1 MLKKRIA
8 ILGSTGSIGKQALEV
23 MDAFPDHFEV
33 EVLTAYKNH
42 ELLVEQ
48 ALKYNP
54 NVVVIG
60 NDRYYKEVSEALENS
75 DTKVYAGEDAI
86 EQITSMDSIDMILM
100 AIVGFE
106 GLKPTLSALE
116 NRKPVALANKEC
128 LVIAG
133 ELITKAALE
142 NHTPI
147 IPVDSEHSAI
157 FQCLMGEGN
166 NPIEKIVLTAS
177 GGPFRETSTEGLNNV
192 TPFGALNHPNWKM
205 GNKVT
210 VDSATLM
217 NKGLEVMEAKWLFGL
232 QPNQIEVVIHPQ
244 SIVHSLV
251 YFTDGNVKAQLGLP
265 DMRLPIQFALSYP
278 DRLTNR
284 FPRLDLLK
292 IHNLTFE
299 VPDVKKFRNLA
310 LAFKALKKGGNTPAI
325 LNAANEIAVEA
336 FLDNR
341 LEFSQIPSVVEQ
353 CINEVRFINSPV
365 LNDYFQTNDLTRRKA
380 KKIIENNSKKQ

>member
-1 MLKKRIA
+1 MKKRIA

-23 MDAFPDHFEV
+23 MDAFPDNFET
-33 EVLTAYKNH
+33 EVLTANKNSR
-42 ELLVEQ
+42 LLIEQ

-60 NDRYYKEVSEALENS
+60 DDRYFDEVSKALESSNI
-75 DTKVYAGEDAI
+75 KVYAGEAAI
-86 EQITSMDSIDMILM
+86 EQITSMDTIDMVLM
-100 AIVGFE
+100 AIVGFN

-116 NRKPVALANKEC
+116 NKKPVALANKEC

-133 ELITKAALE
+133 ELITKTALE

-157 FQCLMGEGN
+157 FQCLMGESDN
-166 NPIEKIVLTAS
+166 AIEKVVLTAS
-177 GGPFRETSTEGLNNV
+177 GGPFLNSSPDELNNV
-192 TPFGALNHPNWKM
+192 TPYGALNHPNWQM
-205 GNKVT
+205 GDKVT

-232 QPNQIEVVIHPQ
+232 QPHQIEVVIHPQ

-251 YFTDGNVKAQLGLP
+251 YFTDGNVKAQLALP
-265 DMRLPIQFALSYP
+265 DMRLPIQFALSFP
-278 DRLTNR
+278 HRLANN
-284 FPRLDLLK
+284 FPRLNLLK

-310 LAFKALKKGGNTPAI
+310 LAFRALEKGGNTPAI

-336 FLDNR
+336 FLKKQ
-341 LEFSQIPSVVEQ
+341 LGFLQIPKVVEQ
-353 CINEVRFINSPV
+353 CINEVQYINSPT
-365 LNDYFQTNDLTRRKA
+365 LADYYQTNSLTRLKA
-380 KKIIENNSKKQ
+380 EQIIKNNSKK

>member
-1 MLKKRIA
+1 LKKRIA

-23 MDAFPDHFEV
+23 IDAFPNHFEV
-33 EVLTAYKNH
+33 EVLSAYKNH

-48 ALKYNP
+48 ALHYNP

-60 NDRYYKEVSEALENS
+60 DDRYFETVSTALENS
-75 DTKVYAGEDAI
+75 NTKVYAGSSAI
-86 EQITSMDSIDMILM
+86 EQITSMDTIDMILM

-106 GLKPTLSALE
+106 GLKPTLAALE
-116 NRKPVALANKEC
+116 NKKPVALANKEC

-177 GGPFRETSTEGLNNV
+177 GGPFRELSSEDLNSV
-192 TPFGALNHPNWKM
+192 TPHGALDHPNWKM
-205 GNKVT
+205 GDKVT

-232 QPNQIEVVIHPQ
+232 QPGQIEVVIHPQ

-310 LAFKALKKGGNTPAI
+310 LAFKALEKGGNTPAI

-336 FLDNR
+336 FLNNQ
-341 LEFSQIPSVVEQ
+341 LEFSQIPTVVEQ
-353 CINEVRFINSPV
+353 CMNEVKFINSPA
-365 LNDYFQTNDLTRRKA
+365 LHDYFQTNDFTRRKA
-380 KKIIENNSKKQ
+380 KEIIENNSKKQ

>member
-1 MLKKRIA
+1 LKKRIA

-23 MDAFPDHFEV
+23 MDTFPDHFEV

-60 NDRYYKEVSEALENS
+60 NDKYYEEVSEALENS

-86 EQITSMDSIDMILM
+86 EQITSMDTIDMILM

-116 NRKPVALANKEC
+116 NKKPVALANKEC

-133 ELITKAALE
+133 DLITKAALE

-232 QPNQIEVVIHPQ
+232 QPDQIEVVIHPQ

-251 YFTDGNVKAQLGLP
+251 YFTDGNVKAQLGPP

-310 LAFKALKKGGNTPAI
+310 LAFKALEKGGNTPAI

-341 LEFSQIPSVVEQ
+341 LEFSQIPVVVEQ
-353 CINEVRFINSPV
+353 CMDEVEFINNPV
-365 LNDYFQTNDLTRRKA
+365 LNDYFQTTDLTRRKA
-380 KKIIENNSKKQ
+380 KKIIENNSKK

>member
-1 MLKKRIA
+1 MKKRIA

-23 MDAFPDHFEV
+23 MDAFPDHYEV
-33 EVLTAYKNH
+33 EVLTAYQNH
-42 ELLVEQ
+42 KLLVEQ
-48 ALKYNP
+48 ALQYNP

-60 NDRYYKEVSEALENS
+60 DDRYFEMVSTALENS
-75 DTKVYAGEDAI
+75 NTKVYAGSSAI
-86 EQITSMDSIDMILM
+86 EQITSMDTIDMILM

-106 GLKPTLSALE
+106 GLKPTLAALE
-116 NRKPVALANKEC
+116 NKKPVALANKEC

-133 ELITKAALE
+133 DLITKAALE

-166 NPIEKIVLTAS
+166 NPIEKVVLTAS
-177 GGPFRETSTEGLNNV
+177 GGPFRELSPEDLSSV
-192 TPFGALNHPNWKM
+192 TPHGALHHPNWKM
-205 GNKVT
+205 GDKVT

-232 QPNQIEVVIHPQ
+232 NPGQIEVVIHPQ

-310 LAFKALKKGGNTPAI
+310 LAFKALEKGGNTPAI

-336 FLDNR
+336 FLNNQ
-341 LEFSQIPSVVEQ
+341 LEFSQIPTVVEQ
-353 CINEVRFINSPV
+353 CMNEVQFINSPA
-365 LNDYFQTNDLTRRKA
+365 LDDYFQTNNLTRWKA

>member
-1 MLKKRIA
+1 MKKRIA
-8 ILGSTGSIGKQALEV
+8 ILGSTGSIGKQTLEV
-23 MDAFPDHFEV
+23 INTFPKHFEV
-33 EVLTAYKNH
+33 EVLTAHKNK
-42 ELLVEQ
+42 ELLIEQ

-60 NDRYYKEVSEALENS
+60 DDRYFSEVSSALKNS
-75 DTKVYAGEDAI
+75 NIKVYAGEAAI
-86 EQITSMDSIDMILM
+86 EQVTTMDTIDMVLM

-106 GLKPTLSALE
+106 GLKPTLAALE
-116 NRKPVALANKEC
+116 HKKPIALANKES

-133 ELITKAALE
+133 ELITKTALE
-142 NHTPI
+142 NRTPI

-177 GGPFRETSTEGLNNV
+177 GGPFRKSSHDELNNV

-217 NKGLEVMEAKWLFGL
+217 NKGLEVMEAKWLFAL
-232 QPNQIEVVIHPQ
+232 EAHQIEVVIHPE

-251 YFTDGNVKAQLGLP
+251 YFTDGNVKAQLAAP

-278 DRLTNR
+278 NRLTNQ
-284 FPRLDLLK
+284 FSRLDLLK

-310 LAFKALKKGGNTPAI
+310 LAFMALEKGGNTPAI

-336 FLDNR
+336 FLNNQ
-341 LEFSQIPSVVEQ
+341 LGFLQIPTVVEQ
-353 CINEVRFINSPV
+353 CINEVRFISSPT
-365 LNDYFQTNDLTRRKA
+365 LDDYYQTNNLTRREA
-380 KKIIENNSKKQ
+380 KKIIENNSKK

>member
-1 MLKKRIA
+1 MKKRIA

-23 MDAFPDHFEV
+23 VDVFPEHFET

-42 ELLVEQ
+42 KLLIRQ

-60 NDRYYKEVSEALENS
+60 DDRYYNEVSQALSNS
-75 DTKVYAGEDAI
+75 DIKVYAGEAAI
-86 EQITSMDSIDMILM
+86 EQITSMDTIDMVLI

-106 GLKPTLSALE
+106 GLKPTLAALE
-116 NRKPVALANKEC
+116 NKKPVALANKES

-133 ELITKAALE
+133 ELITKTALE

-166 NPIEKIVLTAS
+166 NPIEKVVLTAS
-177 GGPFRETSTEGLNNV
+177 GGPFRKATSGELRSA
-192 TPFGALNHPNWKM
+192 TPVNALNHPNWKM
-205 GNKVT
+205 GDKVT

-232 QPNQIEVVIHPQ
+232 HPNQIEVVIHPE

-251 YFTDGNVKAQLGLP
+251 YFTDGNVKAQLAMP

-278 DRLTNR
+278 NRLTNK

-310 LAFKALKKGGNTPAI
+310 LAFKALEKGGNTPAI

-336 FLDNR
+336 FLNNKLD
-341 LEFSQIPSVVEQ
+341 FMQIPTVVEQ
-353 CINEVRFINSPV
+353 CINEVRFIDNPG
-365 LNDYFQTNDLTRRKA
+365 LTDYFQTNNLTRLKA
-380 KKIIENNSKKQ
+380 EKIIENNSKK